1 MPFSQT
7 SQLSPII
14 EWTEALSPHSVL
26 DVGAG
31 MGQYGFLLRTRLEN
45 LNLFH
50 IEGDQGWLRPREEWQ
65 VRIDGIEG
73 FAGYITPVHEWSY
86 DEILVGEAL
95 ALLDGMESDRYEL
108 VIAIDILEHLDKKP
122 GLRLLEEMR
131 RVAAQAALVSTP
143 KEFHEQDV
151 PANPYENHR
160 SLWTREELAVSG
172 FDEVLPNEE
181 SWIAAWRARGGW
193 P

>member
-14 EWTEALSPHSVL
+14 EWTEALSPRSVL

-31 MGQYGFLLRTRLEN
+31 MGQYGFLLRTKLES

-50 IEGDQGWLRPREEWQ
+50 IEGDRGWLRPREEWQ

-73 FAGYITPVHEWSY
+73 FAGYITPVHEWAY
-86 DEILVGEAL
+86 HDMLVGEAL
-95 ALLDGMESDRYEL
+95 TLLDGIETDRYEL
-108 VIAIDILEHLDKKP
+108 VIAIDILEHLDKEP

-131 RVAAQAALVSTP
+131 RVAARAALVSTP

-160 SLWTREELAVSG
+160 SLWTREELAASG
-172 FDEVLPNEE
+172 FDEVLANEE
-181 SWIAAWRARGGW
+181 SWVAAWRA
-193 P
+193 